1 MSLTVTATL
10 NARQMQ
16 RLATL
21 RQSMIESARK
31 TAVDSRKFQFFAA
44 FDGTNHD
51 KDNLALSGSPL
62 QTNVANLFAQ
72 AQQAKT
78 GGDVA
83 FHAGYYRGVGT
94 GGEMGG
100 PQQAASAPT
109 DAVNAAAEKAYA
121 DFAEAAISY
130 LKSNPDARS
139 SDFGIA
145 ATGFGRG
152 GPTAVRFAQLIY
164 ARGIQE
170 ASGRQWMPPHSI
182 MIDALSLIDPVNH
195 LVTAE
200 TGIPINVK
208 SILQVNAEDERRTDL
223 RVQKHMTNSRTT
235 TIWLPGNHE
244 GVGGGADNNGTAANV
259 LEGLTGYF
267 QHRGYPL
274 SDVPADKRFDLG
286 VGARLYTGA
295 YLTNSEGA
303 VVVGADGNPVLQCAV
318 DSRFARRKTTLANYV
333 YYVSAKVTAEHI
345 DSDADGDFDHVA
357 IRTVLS
363 PEVTVIEDDR
373 DNDCRFDRITVKFNT
388 HRDRSGA
395 FSVDI
400 GTSHG
405 SMFRADR
412 KIWDRYQRGDIDAG
426 VWTRYTDWSAARV
439 KNASLWMDATVY
451 TPPYFTS
458 PLAVFRESRASAP
471 TPPFTIA
478 CHTWRILDSDG
489 LGLSAAQ
496 LATRDTDGDGKL
508 GAAELDGLHAWRDL
522 DEDGVLDHTTGAE
535 HITLKAALAAEG
547 RDHLRAA
554 DYDFHT
560 AGNAG
565 YLTTAQRSAASA
577 GNHLQLGTAGDD
589 QLTGGASNDR
599 LYGAAGNDWLTGGS
613 GNDTLYGGAGNDVL
627 IGYSNAHPARK
638 TLAAGV
644 SDNDFLYGGAGNDML
659 WGGHG
664 DDYLD
669 GGSGGDRMEGGTG
682 NDIYIVDSRD
692 DIISEQADA
701 GIDTVVSSIDYTLDT
716 NVEALRLLEGYT
728 INGTGN
734 SLDNRIIGN
743 RHDNVLDG
751 VTGADTML
759 GGMGNDTYYVDHAGD
774 QTIEFADAGID
785 TVNSRVSHTLGAHME
800 NLVLLDCSQP
810 EKGTIDGVDVLV
822 YGAPKALELDYLQG
836 DAVAGYEGTC
846 GLTSVANLARQ
857 AGLDLTEA
865 DVVHRA
871 IDRQWTVTSPFAS
884 NAQRGST
891 NYKYQIALLESYGI
905 RVGITD
911 DGAEQI
917 ANLIKSSRGVIAT
930 VDASRLGA
938 DSSFSVRGFSGNDFH
953 MVTLTGVVCDA
964 ANGAVQGFYVA
975 DSGGNKVSNM
985 TRYVTVDEWNRA
997 HVHGGYSIYTKAPV
1011 RLRDENIN
1019 AGGNDLDNII
1029 TGNRADNVLTGGKGN
1044 DTLAGG
1050 AGNDTYVF
1058 SRGDGQDLIVD
1069 HDTTAGNTDELQ
1081 LTDID
1086 QNELWLT
1093 HVGDDLHI
1101 NVMSST
1107 DQLII
1112 KDWYLAEAGATGH
1125 QVERIRTAD
1134 GMTMHN
1140 TDVEQLVQAMAA
1152 FAPPSAA
1159 QTRWTSGQTSNGQ
1172 VLLAVSH

>member
-21 RQSMIESARK
+21 RQTMIGSARK

-72 AQQAKT
+72 AQRAKT
-78 GGDVA
+78 AGDIA

-100 PQQAASAPT
+100 PLQAASAPT

-121 DFAEAAISY
+121 EFAEAAINY

-139 SDFGIA
+139 SDLGIA
-145 ATGFGRG
+145 AAGFGRG

-164 ARGIQE
+164 ARGIQDP
-170 ASGRQWMPPHSI
+170 SGRQWMPPHSI
-182 MIDALSLIDPVNH
+182 MIDALGLIDPVNH
-195 LVTAE
+195 LVTSD
-200 TGIPINVK
+200 TGIPLNVK

-244 GVGGGADNNGTAANV
+244 GVGGGVDNNGTAANV

-267 QHRGYPL
+267 QHRGYQL
-274 SDVPADKRFDLG
+274 AEVPADKKFDLS

-303 VVVGADGNPVLQCAV
+303 VVVDDDGNPVFRCAV
-318 DSRFARRKTTLANYV
+318 DPRYARRKTTLANYLYRV
-333 YYVSAKVTAEHI
+333 FANVTAEHI
-345 DSDADGDFDHVA
+345 DNNADGSFDQVSIHT
-357 IRTVLS
+357 RLS
-363 PEVTVIEDDR
+363 PEVTVIEDDCN
-373 DNDCRFDRITVKFNT
+373 NDDRFDRVAVQFNT
-388 HRDRSGA
+388 NRDRHGT
-395 FSVDI
+395 FSVDV

-405 SMFRADR
+405 SMFDADR
-412 KIWDRYQRGDIDAG
+412 KIRDRYQRGDIDANA
-426 VWTRYTDWSAARV
+426 WERYTDWSAARLL
-439 KNASLWMDATVY
+439 NASLLMDATVY

-458 PLAVFRESRASAP
+458 PLAVFRESRSSASSPAH
-471 TPPFTIA
+471 TTA
-478 CHTWRILDSDG
+478 RHTWRILDSDG
-489 LGLSAAQ
+489 LGLSAQQ
-496 LATRDTDGDGKL
+496 LATHDTNDDGKL
-508 GAAELDGLHAWRDL
+508 GGTELDGLHVWRDL
-522 DEDGVLDHTTGAE
+522 DEDGVLDHTTGGE

-554 DYDFHT
+554 DYHFHT

-565 YLTTAQRSAASA
+565 YLTTALRSAATA
-577 GNHLQLGTAGDD
+577 GSNLQLGTAGND
-589 QLTGGASNDR
+589 QLTGGAGNDR
-599 LYGAAGNDWLTGGS
+599 LYGAAGHDRLTGGS
-613 GNDTLYGGAGNDVL
+613 GNDTLYGGDGSDVL
-627 IGYSNAHPARK
+627 IGFTDEHPARQPL
-638 TLAAGV
+638 TAGTT
-644 SDNDFLYGGAGNDML
+644 DDDFLYGGAGNDVL
-659 WGGHG
+659 CGGG
-664 DDYLD
+664 GQDYLD
-669 GGSGGDRMEGGTG
+669 GGSGDDRMEGGTG

-692 DIISEQADA
+692 DIIREQADA
-701 GIDTVVSSIDYTLDT
+701 GIDTVVSSVDYTLDT
-716 NVEALRLLEGYT
+716 NVEDLRLLEGHT

-734 SLDNRIIGN
+734 SLDNRILGN
-743 RHDNVLDG
+743 HHDNVLDG

-759 GGMGNDTYYVDHAGD
+759 GGMGNDTYYVDNPGD
-774 QTIEFADAGID
+774 QTIEFADAGTD
-785 TVNSRVSHTLGAHME
+785 TVNSRVSHTLAAHME

-810 EKGTIDGVDVLV
+810 EKGTIDGREVLV
-822 YGAPKALELDYLQG
+822 YGAPKALELDYMQG

-857 AGLDLTEA
+857 AGLDITEA
-865 DVVHRA
+865 DVVQRA
-871 IDRQWTVTSPFAS
+871 IDRQWAVTSPLAS
-884 NAQRGST
+884 NAQRGGS
-891 NYKYQIALLESYGI
+891 NYRQQIDLLKSYGI

-911 DGAEQI
+911 DRAEGI
-917 ANLIKSSRGVIAT
+917 ANLIKSGRGVIAT
-930 VDASRLGA
+930 IDASKLDP
-938 DSSFSVRGFSGNDFH
+938 DSNFSVGGFSRNGDH
-953 MVTLTGVVCDA
+953 MVTMTGVACDA

-985 TRYVTVDEWNRA
+985 TRYITVNEWNRA
-997 HVHGGYSIYTKAPV
+997 RIHGGYGIYTKAPV
-1011 RLRDENIN
+1011 KLREENIN

-1058 SRGDGQDLIVD
+1058 ARGDGQDLIVD
-1069 HDTTAGNTDELQ
+1069 RDTTAGNTDALQ

-1093 HVGDDLHI
+1093 HVGNDLHI
-1101 NVMSST
+1101 NVMSGT

-1112 KDWYLAEAGATGH
+1112 KDWYLADAGTTGH

-1134 GMTMHN
+1134 GLTMHN

-1159 QTRWTSGQTSNGQ
+1159 QTRWSSGQTSNGQ
-1172 VLLAVSH
+1172 VLLAVNH